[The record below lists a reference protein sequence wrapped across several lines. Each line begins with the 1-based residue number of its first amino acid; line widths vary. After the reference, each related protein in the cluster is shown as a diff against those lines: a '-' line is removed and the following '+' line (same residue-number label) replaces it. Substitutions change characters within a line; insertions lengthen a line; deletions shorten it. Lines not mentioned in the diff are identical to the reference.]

1 MNSTLRSFRDFFVSL
16 QLTVVLLILS
26 LVLVFVATLDQ
37 VNLGIWAVQA
47 KYFRSFAVLW
57 PVPGTNLALPVFPGG
72 YFIGGLLLINLIAAH
87 IYRFKFTWKKS
98 GIQLAHAGLIVLLLG
113 ELFTGL
119 WQQESFMRLD
129 ERETKQYSESFH
141 DNELVFINHSNP
153 DFNEVVSIPE
163 ALVADQG
170 SIQHPRLPFQVNVRA
185 YYPNSNLQMRNQSPA
200 AMAAPMQAT
209 AGHGTQIA
217 LLPLPMTYKQNE
229 RNIPGALVEI
239 VGSEGNLGVWLASQ
253 MLATPQTFTAGG
265 QTWEMAL
272 RQKRHYKPFT
282 LTLLK
287 FSHDRYAGTNI
298 PKNFSSR
305 VRLRS
310 DDGTEDREVLIF
322 MNNPLRYG
330 GYTFYQA
337 GFDNNDTTTI
347 LQVVRNPSWLLPY
360 ISCVMMFA
368 GLLIQF
374 GISFAGF
381 LKKRSA
387 KKTPPSGGAAAK
399 PAIAEPANV

>member
-1 MNSTLRSFRDFFVSL
+1 MNSTLRQFRDFFCSL
-16 QLTVVLLILS
+16 QLTVVLLIFS

-37 VNLGIWAVQA
+37 VNLGIWAVQE
-47 KYFRSFAVLW
+47 KYFRNFAVLW
-57 PVPGTNLALPVFPGG
+57 QIPNTGVAIPVFPGG

-87 IYRFKFTWKKS
+87 VYRFQLTWKKS
-98 GIQLAHAGLIVLLLG
+98 GIQLAHAGIILLLLG

-119 WQQESFMRLD
+119 WQQESFMRMD

-141 DNELVFINHSNP
+141 ANELVFIDRSQP
-153 DFNEVVSIPE
+153 GYDEVVSFPE
-163 ALVADQG
+163 ALVADQKP
-170 SIQHPRLPFQVNVRA
+170 IQHGRLPFQVNVRA
-185 YYPNSNLQMRNQSPA
+185 YYPNTTLQMRNQAPNAPA
-200 AMAAPMQAT
+200 QQAT
-209 AGHGTQIA
+209 AGPGAQIA
-217 LLPLPMTYKQNE
+217 LLPLPMTYKPNE

-239 VGSEGNLGVWLASQ
+239 VTTSGSQGVWLASQ
-253 MLATPQTFTAGG
+253 MLNASQTFTVDGR
-265 QTWEMAL
+265 TWEMAF

-287 FSHDRYAGTNI
+287 FSHDRYPGTNI

-305 VRLRS
+305 VRLRA

-322 MNNPLRYG
+322 MNNPLRHG

-360 ISCVMMFA
+360 ISCVMMTL
-368 GLLIQF
+368 GLIIQF
-374 GISFAGF
+374 CFGFAGF
-381 LKKRSA
+381 IRKR
-387 KKTPPSGGAAAK
+387 TAAAK
-399 PAIAEPANV
+399 SAAA

>member
-1 MNSTLRSFRDFFVSL
+1 MNPTLRSFRDFFVSL

-37 VNLGIWAVQA
+37 VNLGIWAVQE

-57 PVPGTNLALPVFPGG
+57 QVPGSNVALPVFPGG

-98 GIQLAHAGLIVLLLG
+98 GIQLAHAGIIILLLG

-119 WQQESFMRLD
+119 WQQESFMRMD
-129 ERETKQYSESFH
+129 ERETKQYSESFQ
-141 DNELVFINHSNP
+141 DNELVFIDHSNP
-153 DFNEVVSIPE
+153 DYNEVVSLPE
-163 ALVADQG
+163 ALVADQK

-185 YYPNSNLQMRNQSPA
+185 YFPNSNLQMRNQAPA
-200 AMAAPMQAT
+200 MGGAQAT
-209 AGHGTQIA
+209 AGIGAQIA

-239 VGSEGNLGVWLASQ
+239 VTPEGNLGVWLASQ
-253 MLATPQTFTAGG
+253 MLTAPQTFTAGG
-265 QTWEMAL
+265 RTWEIAF
-272 RQKRHYKPFT
+272 RQKRYYKPFT

-287 FSHDRYAGTNI
+287 FSHDKYPGTEI

-310 DDGTEDREVLIF
+310 DDGNEDREVLIF
-322 MNNPLRYG
+322 MNNPLRHG

-368 GLLIQF
+368 GLTIQF

-381 LKKRSA
+381 IRKRSA
-387 KKTPPSGGAAAK
+387 QQAAA
-399 PAIAEPANV
+399 ATQS